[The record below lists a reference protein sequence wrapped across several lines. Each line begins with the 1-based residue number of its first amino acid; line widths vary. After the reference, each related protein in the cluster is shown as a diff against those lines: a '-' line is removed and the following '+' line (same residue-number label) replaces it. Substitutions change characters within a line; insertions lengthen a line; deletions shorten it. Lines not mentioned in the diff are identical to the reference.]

1 MDGHKCV
8 RVIITGIVQGV
19 GFRWRGRQTA
29 MALEVRG
36 WIRNRPDGSVE
47 AVLQGPSDL
56 VDEMLDWISKG
67 PPGAVVR
74 GITTSPCEADPDLS
88 DFLILGSG

>member
-67 PPGAVVR
+67 PPEQSSGVSLPLPAKR
-74 GITTSPCEADPDLS
+74 TRT
-88 DFLILGSG
+88 FLIS

>member
-1 MDGHKCV
+1 
-8 RVIITGIVQGV
+8 
-19 GFRWRGRQTA
+19 